1 MKDLWY
7 HNAIIYALDVET
19 YMDSNG
25 NGIGDFEGLVEKLDY
40 LSGLGV
46 NCLWLRPFFPS
57 PLVDDGYDVKDY
69 YNVDQRFGNL
79 GDFVNFTTKATTY
92 GIRVI
97 IDLVA
102 NHTSDQHEWFQQA
115 RMDVNSKYR
124 NYYIWA
130 DKPLEEYKQ
139 ENILKEEGIW
149 HFDKQAGAYYLHHFY
164 KEQPDL
170 NISNPEVRKEI
181 KKIMGFWLK
190 LGISGF
196 RIDAAHILIREIG
209 NEKIN
214 TAKVLDVLDE
224 MREFINSR
232 NSEAVLLAEA
242 NVKVDEL
249 HLFFGN
255 GKRMHLL
262 FDFITNKNLF
272 LAMAREDPQPLIS
285 ALNNIRGISGQWVNF
300 LRHHDELNLEML
312 EESQRNEVFE
322 AFAPEQDMRIYGHGI
337 RRRLPPMLN
346 GDRKKMELI
355 YSVMFSLPG
364 IPLINYGEEIAM
376 GDDLSQK
383 GRSSVRTIMQWDNL
397 KNSGFSKAPALMLEH
412 SLIDFGEFDYKKI
425 NVNEQQ
431 NNPDS
436 FLNWMQRLI
445 STRKQCPQ
453 LGYGQWR
460 VLESDT
466 KSVFSFYCEYEK
478 DRIVLL
484 HNFKGVKCDIKL
496 DGSVK
501 KFENLIEIFS
511 NRKYPTIE
519 TLNAPISIDEYGYR
533 WFKCNAGFE

>member
-19 YMDSNG
+19 YKDSNG
-25 NGIGDFEGLVEKLDY
+25 DGIGDFEGLVHKLDY

-79 GDFVNFTTKATTY
+79 GDFVDFIIKAKSF

-102 NHTSDQHEWFQQA
+102 NHTSDKHEWFQQA
-115 RMDVNSKYR
+115 RKDKNSKYR
-124 NYYIWA
+124 DYYIWA

-149 HFDKQAGAYYLHHFY
+149 NYDEVAQAYYLHHFY

-209 NEKIN
+209 DEKLN
-214 TAKVLDVLDE
+214 TDKLLAILDE

-232 NSEAVLLAEA
+232 NNEGILLAEA
-242 NVKVDEL
+242 NVKSDEL
-249 HLFFGN
+249 HRFFGN
-255 GKRMHLL
+255 GNRMHLL

-272 LAMAREDPQPLIS
+272 LSMARENPEPLIS
-285 ALNNIRGISGQWVNF
+285 ALQNIKGIKGHWVNF
-300 LRHHDELNLEML
+300 MRHHDELNLEML
-312 EESQRNEVFE
+312 EEEQRNEVFE
-322 AFAPEQDMRIYGHGI
+322 AFAPDPDMRIYGHGI

-346 GDRKKMELI
+346 GNRKKIELI

-364 IPLINYGEEIAM
+364 VPLINYGEEISM

-383 GRSSVRTIMQWDNL
+383 GRSSVRTVMQWDNL
-397 KNSGFSKAPALMLEH
+397 KNAGFSNAPAMVLEH
-412 SLIDFGEFDYKKI
+412 SVIDFGEFDYKKV
-425 NVNEQQ
+425 NVISQQ
-431 NNPDS
+431 NDPDS
-436 FLNWMQRLI
+436 FLNWMTRLI
-445 STRKQCPQ
+445 NTRKQCPQ
-453 LGYGQWR
+453 LGYGKWKILKSNAKC
-460 VLESDT
+460 VL
-466 KSVFSFYCEYEK
+466 SFYCEYEGE
-478 DRIVLL
+478 IVVIF
-484 HNFKGVKCDIKL
+484 HNFKSEDCKL
-496 DGSVK
+496 KLEKGDE
-501 KFENLIEIFS
+501 KFENLVEIFS
-511 NRKYPTIE
+511 NRKYDKLDNLMDEIK
-519 TLNAPISIDEYGYR
+519 IDDSGYR
-533 WFKCNAGFE
+533 WFKCGIS